1 MAKTIT
7 KKVNNSPTKNS
18 LNRVVA
24 KEGKLPW
31 YKTEISLGKVKTTD
45 VAMVSKHFAVML
57 NAGLSVPEALEVITE
72 QSVGT
77 LKKVLKRVNR
87 RVQGGSA
94 FADALKFESK
104 TFDASFI
111 SAVEVGENSGALD
124 ANLERL
130 AKQMES
136 DLSLK
141 RNVQSAMIYP
151 SVVLS
156 MAVVLGFGIAIFVLP
171 QVSQIFES
179 LNVELPI
186 TTRILIWVS
195 NFFVAYGAIVVP
207 ASIGGTVFFL
217 WFSRRKAVRPITD
230 RVLLAIP
237 VVGVFTNLINR
248 ARFCRTVG
256 TLLQSGTAI
265 EEALDITSRVMPN
278 YVYAKSV
285 KNMMKQVAGGSEFSA
300 IIERYPDLY
309 PKMIQRMVAVGE
321 RSASLG
327 STLEFLADYYE
338 ERVMVM
344 SKNLSSILEPIMLLF
359 IGGVV
364 AIMAM
369 SILTP
374 IYSIL
379 SGV

>member
-1 MAKTIT
+1 MVKTNINRNS
-7 KKVNNSPTKNS
+7 KKMSSGKALP
-18 LNRVVA
+18 
-24 KEGKLPW
+24 KEETVPW
-31 YKTEISLGKVKTTD
+31 YKTEVSLGKVKTTD
-45 VAMVSKHFAVML
+45 IAMVSKHFAVML

-72 QSVGT
+72 QSVGG

-111 SAVEVGENSGALD
+111 SAVEVGENSGTLD

-156 MAVVLGFGIAIFVLP
+156 MAVILGFGIAIFVLP

-186 TTRILIWVS
+186 TTKILIWVS
-195 NFFVAYGAIVVP
+195 NFFVDYGAIVVP
-207 ASIGGTVFFL
+207 ASIGGTILFL
-217 WFSRRKAVRPITD
+217 WFSRRKAVRPLTD
-230 RVLLAIP
+230 RVLLLTP
-237 VVGVFTNLINR
+237 VVGVFTSLINR

-278 YVYAKSV
+278 YVYEKSV
-285 KNMMKQVAGGSEFSA
+285 RNMMKQVAGGSEFST

-364 AIMAM
+364 AVMAM

>member
-1 MAKTIT
+1 M
-7 KKVNNSPTKNS
+7 
-18 LNRVVA
+18 
-24 KEGKLPW
+24 
-31 YKTEISLGKVKTTD
+31 
-45 VAMVSKHFAVML
+45 
-57 NAGLSVPEALEVITE
+57 
-72 QSVGT
+72 
-77 LKKVLKRVNR
+77 
-87 RVQGGSA
+87 
-94 FADALKFESK
+94 
-104 TFDASFI
+104 
-111 SAVEVGENSGALD
+111 
-124 ANLERL
+124 
-130 AKQMES
+130 
-136 DLSLK
+136 
-141 RNVQSAMIYP
+141 
-151 SVVLS
+151 
-156 MAVVLGFGIAIFVLP
+156 
-171 QVSQIFES
+171 
-179 LNVELPI
+179 
-186 TTRILIWVS
+186 
-195 NFFVAYGAIVVP
+195 
-207 ASIGGTVFFL
+207 
-217 WFSRRKAVRPITD
+217 RPITD

>member
-111 SAVEVGENSGALD
+111 SAVEVGENSGTLD

-217 WFSRRKAVRPITD
+217 WF
-230 RVLLAIP
+230 
-237 VVGVFTNLINR
+237 
-248 ARFCRTVG
+248 
-256 TLLQSGTAI
+256 
-265 EEALDITSRVMPN
+265 
-278 YVYAKSV
+278 
-285 KNMMKQVAGGSEFSA
+285 
-300 IIERYPDLY
+300 
-309 PKMIQRMVAVGE
+309 
-321 RSASLG
+321 
-327 STLEFLADYYE
+327 
-338 ERVMVM
+338 
-344 SKNLSSILEPIMLLF
+344 
-359 IGGVV
+359 
-364 AIMAM
+364 
-369 SILTP
+369 
-374 IYSIL
+374 
-379 SGV
+379 